1 MRSPRPRLMCLAVV
15 LCWMVG
21 GAVSDVHAQPA
32 AGSASRLA
40 WDQAASDVGE
50 AIGYI
55 YEASYDGG
63 AWERIPNVNCG
74 NASSPFTCAG
84 DFPPLTPATHTVRL
98 RTVTVINTVRAESVP
113 SEPFTFRFVA
123 LPSAPRNLRIVP
135 GE

>member
-1 MRSPRPRLMCLAVV
+1 MHSLRLRPLLLAAF

-55 YEASYDGG
+55 YEAQYDGG
-63 AWERIPNVNCG
+63 AWERIEGVNCG

-84 DFPPLTPATHTVRL
+84 DIRPLTPATHTVRI
-98 RTVTVINTVRAESVP
+98 RTVTTINTVRAESAP
-113 SEPFTFRFVA
+113 SELFTFRFVA
-123 LPSAPRNLRIVP
+123 VPGAPQNLRIVT
-135 GE
+135 GQ